1 VPDELHFYDRSRKV
15 KIAVITDDERTI
27 SQHFGRAPYYLVAT
41 VAEGQVIDWQRRDK
55 LGHAHFSNEPHAH
68 QPGEQHGFD
77 PASQDRHTRMAQ
89 TIADCDI
96 LICGGMGAGA
106 YASMQARDIKPVVTD
121 ILSIDEAVQA
131 YLAGHLVDQVERL
144 H

>member
-1 VPDELHFYDRSRKV
+1 M

-27 SQHFGRAPYYLVAT
+27 SQHFGRAPYYLIAT
-41 VAEGQVIDWQRRDK
+41 VVEGQVIEWQRRDK

-77 PASQDRHTRMAQ
+77 PAAQDRHTRMAQ
-89 TIADCDI
+89 AIADCDI

-106 YASMQARDIKPVVTD
+106 YASMQAQSIKPIVTD
-121 ILSIDEAVQA
+121 ITSIDAAVQA
-131 YLAGHLVDQVERL
+131 YLAGQLVDQVERL

>member
-1 VPDELHFYDRSRKV
+1 M
-15 KIAVITDDERTI
+15 KIAVITDDEHTI

-41 VAEGQVIDWQRRDK
+41 VAEGQVIEWQRRDK
-55 LGHAHFSNEPHAH
+55 LGHAHFSGEPHVH

-77 PASQDRHTRMAQ
+77 PVSQDRHTRMAQ
-89 TIADCDI
+89 AIADCDI

-106 YASMQARDIKPVVTD
+106 YASMEAQSIKPIVTA
-121 ILSIDEAVQA
+121 IKSIDEAVQA
-131 YLAGHLVDQVERL
+131 YLAGLLVDQVERL

>member
-1 VPDELHFYDRSRKV
+1 VPVEVSFYDRSGKV
-15 KIAVITDDERTI
+15 KIAVITDDELTI

-41 VAEGQVIDWQRRDK
+41 VAEGQVIEWERRDK
-55 LGHAHFSNEPHAH
+55 LGHAHFVGEPHAH

-77 PASQDRHTRMAQ
+77 PAAQDRHTRMAEA
-89 TIADCDI
+89 IVDCEV
-96 LICGGMGAGA
+96 LICRGMGAGA
-106 YASMQARDIKPVVTD
+106 YASMQAREIKPVVTD
-121 ILSIDEAVQA
+121 IKSIDEAVQA

>member
-1 VPDELHFYDRSRKV
+1 M
-15 KIAVITDDERTI
+15 KIAVITDDEHTI

-41 VAEGQVIDWQRRDK
+41 VAEGQVIEWQRRDK

-77 PASQDRHTRMAQ
+77 PASQDRHTRMAEA
-89 TIADCDI
+89 IADCEV

-106 YASMQARDIKPVVTD
+106 YASMQARSIKPIVTD
-121 ILSIDEAVQA
+121 IRSIDEAVQA